1 MCANRVQD
9 RRVSLGPVAEVIVR
23 PGSRLAVGDRVIIV
37 VIAGALAAFL
47 AIPHIGIVGTSDFDQ
62 LWYGAYAL
70 VHGGSP
76 YAAVGPGRAFP
87 WPFPLLYPLPG
98 VITAIPF
105 TALPVRVASMLF
117 SGISGLVLALA
128 LTRSGPHRIIALTS
142 FPFYFASA
150 ISQWSPLFVAAT
162 VYPGLGVLFAAKP
175 TIGLAVW
182 LYRPQWRIAAA
193 VAAFLV
199 VSWVVQPSWP
209 GEWMA
214 GLKTATHIVA
224 PITYPGGSLVLLA
237 LSRWRRPEARLLVA
251 LACVPHT
258 TLLYEVLPLFLVPAT
273 CGQAALL
280 SVLTWIAQGLATLAG
295 PFPLLPDR
303 VAFSGKLSVALCYLP
318 CVVMVLMRPNE
329 GKTPVVIETTFERVA
344 GWWRATISGARGG
357 VPVAPDADGAEVG
370 S

>member
-1 MCANRVQD
+1 MLQ
-9 RRVSLGPVAEVIVR
+9 VR
-23 PGSRLAVGDRVIIV
+23 A
-37 VIAGALAAFL
+37 
-47 AIPHIGIVGTSDFDQ
+47 
-62 LWYGAYAL
+62 
-70 VHGGSP
+70 
-76 YAAVGPGRAFP
+76 
-87 WPFPLLYPLPG
+87 
-98 VITAIPF
+98 
-105 TALPVRVASMLF
+105 ASMLF
-117 SGISGLVLALA
+117 FGISGLVLA

-142 FPFYFASA
+142 FPFYVASA
-150 ISQWSPLFVAAT
+150 ISQGSPLFVAAT

-193 VAAFLV
+193 VAAFLL

-214 GLKTATHIVA
+214 GLGTATHIVA

-280 SVLTWIAQGLATLAG
+280 AVLTLGCPGTCDSCRPVPAAAG
-295 PFPLLPDR
+295 SRGVLRQTIRGALLPAVCR
-303 VAFSGKLSVALCYLP
+303 
-318 CVVMVLMRPNE
+318 
-329 GKTPVVIETTFERVA
+329 
-344 GWWRATISGARGG
+344 
-357 VPVAPDADGAEVG
+357 DGADA
-370 S
+370 SK

>member
-1 MCANRVQD
+1 VLQ
-9 RRVSLGPVAEVIVR
+9 VR
-23 PGSRLAVGDRVIIV
+23 A
-37 VIAGALAAFL
+37 
-47 AIPHIGIVGTSDFDQ
+47 
-62 LWYGAYAL
+62 
-70 VHGGSP
+70 
-76 YAAVGPGRAFP
+76 
-87 WPFPLLYPLPG
+87 
-98 VITAIPF
+98 
-105 TALPVRVASMLF
+105 ASMLF
-117 SGISGLVLALA
+117 FGISGLVLA

-142 FPFYFASA
+142 FPFYVASA
-150 ISQWSPLFVAAT
+150 ISQGSPLFVAAT

-214 GLKTATHIVA
+214 GLGTATHIVA

-280 SVLTWIAQGLATLAG
+280 AVLTLGCPGTCDSCRPVSAAAG
-295 PFPLLPDR
+295 SRGVLR
-303 VAFSGKLSVALCYLP
+303 QAFRGALLSVMCRDGAHASK
-318 CVVMVLMRPNE
+318 R
-329 GKTPVVIETTFERVA
+329 GQDPVVIETTFERVA

-357 VPVAPDADGAEVG
+357 VPVAPDADGAEAG